1 MAIDIRTGAI
11 VAGGIFGG
19 YTSDIT
25 ENPLTGILSTG
36 IGMGMGAF
44 MNLPETSFKQ
54 MSRVNV
60 GPKTNIDYIVQQQE
74 LSQLGYNTDEF
85 KTRLNS
91 FYNRTK
97 TPLDVRLSS
106 LERSYDVGSS
116 VMSTSTI
123 QRQIRA
129 KAQLESNFEKSLNK
143 INSKFDKII
152 NDRVSFNQNLL
163 ENRRGNTSLLEKS
176 KEVAYYN
183 RMITR
188 EEQSI
193 ARYLET
199 PKGIKELASYD
210 KWIESQRPHRKG
222 FEGKDIWELRN
233 SLFKEYTESNKRAFI
248 PIKKRQDYYN
258 NRLHK
263 DKKDLFNPWFRDYKK
278 DNLENNLDFENRSN
292 DLLNTFKEETNQR
305 RQREIEL
312 AKEKFIQEQ
321 QKIENWIDNSYL
333 SSKVKRNN
341 RLEKYNNKVEK
352 VTTRYNQEK
361 SVYNNLRNILR
372 SNGINVKNSKEEII
386 NSIST
391 LEDESIL
398 KQVDLLLKNSDV
410 NFINQSQLNVN
421 QWKSKRIDL
430 QSTDVKGLTNWLQNQ
445 LGNNA
450 LDAEQKAQM
459 FLNRAKEGT
468 VSLKDGTISFID
480 KVNDERVT
488 IPLTSYNEEGLRYH
502 TRGNGNYS
510 VASQYNPYA
519 SAYIDGLEVNIDGVK
534 RAITAQ
540 DVVKGYDP
548 ETMLKYLPEDKPIS
562 SILPKIESLF
572 HYNSQEAGM
581 KTNDLTSDMF
591 RNNQNMVDLGTV
603 LKYNQYGEIDSNFPL
618 RKINQNST
626 KNMASER
633 QRAYLKLAQELPPE
647 QAANL
652 MSGKSL
658 GNLTSINTEGFNS
671 LAVLAPNERG
681 ETSVGN
687 RGTKVVNKNTNT
699 QMLESI
705 IGSEQFNKQFS
716 SSQVLN
722 RLDINDD
729 KLFNSIVSSLYGN
742 DYVLGDGAGFFNLG
756 DSSSLVISD
765 KSNIKIPLSNN
776 IAISNP
782 ELLVGLTSKEGLSE
796 YLKTNPI
803 NIDNTPIAFT
813 EKGVPINLNKMYS
826 SGKIVDGFM
835 TDKDIR
841 LVTEAVFDPTGERNM
856 KFFST
861 GTKSLNTGVLESS
874 FNIMSEI
881 GLAINANRI
890 QDLGNG
896 TFSIDGKTLNSREL
910 KSYLASV
917 VDTKQKQGNYVQ
929 NTLISRADDTGA
941 SRIRDMVVE
950 GAKGN
955 SIYDL
960 LLSKGN
966 SKEISAMTAALFSE
980 HKSAVD
986 LTTTLAIDIENKINS
1001 GALDSSFRQ
1010 DFLYLF
1016 NSENF
1021 RQSNDKTGHLQRA
1034 YNLVSN
1040 TSLVDNYLAG
1050 QSLAVGSFNKGAS
1063 IVGMNKQAKLS
1074 WTAITNLKSSGFTN
1088 RDLSYFGLKSEEA
1101 LYELRSITEER
1112 RLSTNSV
1119 NDLIK
1124 GKEGR
1129 FLNILTQNTEAE
1141 GRLDLIKS
1149 AFGRASYV
1157 LDENPYLTYNLSFR
1171 DHSVKS
1177 LNFSRL
1183 TTNRS
1188 GLFDDSSMKML
1199 KDLERRKLDIFLAD
1213 LDFKETTNS
1222 KDRKLAQQRLQSKL
1236 DSYDLYTKKMLSG
1249 DNNLLKEGLSLYSD
1263 KSSIMQVKYI
1273 GGNADEFAVKELK
1286 KNNHAWFISEDE
1298 AEFKAKQL
1306 GVTLDWQEVNGYKNI
1321 KQPVFKRGNDIIPLT
1336 SLVTREP
1343 AQGPLSSDLISF
1355 YVDSTISKN
1364 NVGNIF
1370 MPLSNEI
1377 YYNAMFGDGDQDT
1390 VQTLLGDFQTKKQ
1403 FEDLENKRKP
1413 IRQSFFDLKEV
1424 IASMKIKGN
1433 KNKMK
1438 TIADFEDASS
1448 YAQYR
1453 VSGGLKGTN
1462 RKTLAAPAT
1471 GLTVSYAK
1479 ALEMELGHLE
1489 SASSNLTQGRIMVHQ
1504 LTENLLKSAHL
1515 DTESFQL
1522 VNEQEVEKLTRMRSG
1537 FLGKK
1542 GYEGVTRNQY
1552 EEELRKT
1559 LPNFLGI
1566 NSIDT
1571 NTISGKQTKE
1581 KASSLIDTIINAELN
1596 HSQSIGDTPF
1606 TPLDLNEKRFSKNS
1620 NDFIDS
1626 LNSIIKEQGI
1636 TEIDYEDGIKH
1647 LRKSTGQVALGTYDY
1662 LLDVAKNN
1670 KTVIAGGL
1678 AAMAGVALLGRE
1690 QPNFS
1695 DSRSAARQQ
1704 SASML
1709 RSPGTY
1715 DESSQ
1720 NNTPMGIETNPNK
1733 AGYILPKTFGAKG
1746 IKVGGDMINGA
1757 SEMYNEYNSMLDSN
1771 NIEDQI
1777 YNMSTSIFGDNIRSA
1792 RLQTNN

>member
-1 MAIDIRTGAI
+1 MAIDIRTGAVI
-11 VAGGIFGG
+11 AGGAFGG

-44 MNLPETSFKQ
+44 MSLPETSFKQ
-54 MSRVNV
+54 MSKVNV
-60 GPKTNIDYIVQQQE
+60 GPTSNIDYIREQQE
-74 LSQLGYNTDEF
+74 LKRVGYNTEDF
-85 KTRLNS
+85 KRRLDS
-91 FYNRTK
+91 FYNHTRT
-97 TPLDVRLSS
+97 TLDDRISL
-106 LERSYDVGSS
+106 LERSYGIGTT
-116 VMSTSTI
+116 VMSSDTV

-129 KAQLESNFEKSLNK
+129 KTRLDERHNQTLEK
-143 INSKFDKII
+143 INNKFD
-152 NDRVSFNQNLL
+152 DLL
-163 ENRRGNTSLLEKS
+163 S
-176 KEVAYYN
+176 
-183 RMITR
+183 
-188 EEQSI
+188 
-193 ARYLET
+193 
-199 PKGIKELASYD
+199 
-210 KWIESQRPHRKG
+210 
-222 FEGKDIWELRN
+222 
-233 SLFKEYTESNKRAFI
+233 
-248 PIKKRQDYYN
+248 KKRITTLAKQEIN
-258 NRLHK
+258 SRK
-263 DKKDLFNPWFRDYKK
+263 V
-278 DNLENNLDFENRSN
+278 
-292 DLLNTFKEETNQR
+292 
-305 RQREIEL
+305 RELEL
-312 AKEKFIQEQ
+312 AKENYLIEQ

-333 SSKVKRNN
+333 SSKVKKNS
-341 RLEKYNNKVEK
+341 RLEKYNTKVQE
-352 VTTRYNQEK
+352 VTAKYNQEK
-361 SVYNNLRNILR
+361 SVYNNLRNVLR
-372 SNGINVKNSKEEII
+372 SNGINVKNNKEEII
-386 NSIST
+386 SSISK
-391 LEDESIL
+391 LEDESVL
-398 KQVDLLLKNSDV
+398 KQVDILLNNSDV
-410 NFINQSQLNVN
+410 NFINQSQLKVS
-421 QWKSKRIDL
+421 QWKSKRKDL
-430 QSTDVKGLTNWLQNQ
+430 ESNDVKGLTNWLQTQ

-468 VSLKDGTISFID
+468 VSLKDGTISFVD

-488 IPLTSYNEEGLRYH
+488 VPLTSYNEEGLRYH

-510 VASQYNPYA
+510 IASQFNPY
-519 SAYIDGLEVNIDGVK
+519 SAAYLDGLEVNIDGKK
-534 RAITAQ
+534 RLVTAQ
-540 DVVKGYDP
+540 DIVKGFDP

-591 RNNQNMVDLGTV
+591 RNNQNIVDLGTV
-603 LKYNQYGEIDSNFPL
+603 IKYDQYGEIDSNFPL
-618 RKINQNST
+618 RKLSQNST

-633 QRAYLKLAQELPPE
+633 QRTYLKLAQDLSPE

-652 MSGKSL
+652 MAGKSL
-658 GNLTSINTEGFNS
+658 GNLTSINTSGFDS

-687 RGTKVVNKNTNT
+687 RGTKIVNKNTNT
-699 QMLESI
+699 QMLESL
-705 IGSEQFNKQFS
+705 IGDERFNKQFS

-782 ELLVGLTSKEGLSE
+782 ELLLGLTSQEGLSE
-796 YLKTNPI
+796 YLKANPI
-803 NIDNTPIAFT
+803 SIDNNPIAYS
-813 EKGVPINLNKMYS
+813 EKGVPIHLNKMYS

-841 LVTEAVFDPTGERNM
+841 LVTEAIFDPTQERNM

-861 GTKSLNTGVLESS
+861 GTKSLNTGILESS
-874 FNIMSEI
+874 FNILGEV
-881 GLAINANRI
+881 GLAVNSGRI
-890 QDLGNG
+890 KNLGNG
-896 TFSIDGKTLNSREL
+896 SFEIDNKVLNSREL
-910 KSYLASV
+910 KSYLASMV
-917 VDTKQKQGNYVQ
+917 EQKKQNNNFIQ

-941 SRIRDMVVE
+941 SRIREMIVD

-955 SIYDL
+955 TIYDL
-960 LLSKGN
+960 LVSKGN
-966 SKEISAMTAALFSE
+966 TKELAAMTAALFSE

-986 LTTTLAIDIENKINS
+986 LTTTLGVDIENRVRS

-1016 NSENF
+1016 NAENF
-1021 RQSNDKTGHLQRA
+1021 RQSQDKTGHLQRA
-1034 YNLVSN
+1034 YNLVAN
-1040 TSLVDNYLAG
+1040 TSLVDNYLTG

-1063 IVGMNKQAKLS
+1063 IVGINKQAKLS
-1074 WTAITNLKSSGFTN
+1074 WTAITNLKTSGFTN
-1088 RDLSYFGLKSEEA
+1088 ADLNHFGLKSEGA
-1101 LYELRSITEER
+1101 LYELKSITEER
-1112 RLSTNSV
+1112 RLSNNSV
-1119 NDLIK
+1119 NDIIK

-1141 GRLDLIKS
+1141 GRLDLVKS
-1149 AFGRASYV
+1149 AFGRASY
-1157 LDENPYLTYNLSFR
+1157 LLEDNPYLSYNLSYR
-1171 DHSVKS
+1171 DHDIKS

-1188 GLFDDSSMKML
+1188 GLFNESSMTML
-1199 KDLERRKLDIFLAD
+1199 KDLERRKLDIFIAD
-1213 LDFKETTNS
+1213 LDLKETTTT
-1222 KDRKLAQQRLQSKL
+1222 KDRKLAEERLKSKL
-1236 DSYDLYTKKMLSG
+1236 NDYDLYSKKMLSG

-1273 GGNADEFAVKELK
+1273 GGNADQFATRELK

-1298 AEFKAKQL
+1298 AQFKAKQL
-1306 GVTLDWQEVNGYKNI
+1306 GVKLDWEEVEGYKNI
-1321 KQPVFKRGNDIIPLT
+1321 RKPVYKRGNDIIPLA

-1343 AQGPLSSDLISF
+1343 AQGPLSSDLVSF
-1355 YVDSTISKN
+1355 YVDSTIKEGN
-1364 NVGNIF
+1364 RGNIF

-1390 VQTLLGDFQTKKQ
+1390 VQTLLGDFQTRKQ
-1403 FEDLENKRKP
+1403 FDDLENKRKP
-1413 IRQSFFDLKEV
+1413 IRQSFFDMQDV

-1433 KNKMK
+1433 KTKMK
-1438 TIADFEDASS
+1438 SIADFEDASS

-1471 GLTVSYAK
+1471 GLTVAYAK
-1479 ALEMELGHLE
+1479 ALEMELGHLGSTSTE
-1489 SASSNLTQGRIMVHQ
+1489 LTQGRIMIHQ

-1542 GYEGVTRNQY
+1542 GYEGVTRKQY

-1559 LPNFLGI
+1559 LPSFLGI
-1566 NSIDT
+1566 NAIDT
-1571 NTISGKQTKE
+1571 STILGKKTKE
-1581 KASSLIDTIINAELN
+1581 QASSIVDIIVNSEIN
-1596 HSQSIGDTPF
+1596 QSQAIGNTPF

-1662 LLDVAKNN
+1662 LLDVAKSN
-1670 KTVIAGGL
+1670 KGVIAGGL

-1690 QPNFS
+1690 QPSFS
-1695 DSRSAARQQ
+1695 DSRAAARQP

-1715 DESSQ
+1715 DEPSQ

-1746 IKVGGDMINGA
+1746 IKVGGDMFNGA
-1757 SEMYNEYNSMLDSN
+1757 NEMYTEYNSMLDSD
-1771 NIEDQI
+1771 NIENQI
-1777 YNMSTSIFGDNIRSA
+1777 YNISNSIFGDGIRSA